1 MAMQRFLA
9 IAAASLAVLAA
20 LGASP
25 ASRAASPVYKCEAGG
40 QVTYQSSPCPS
51 AQPRAQ
57 PTVQQLNAERLR
69 RAQASA
75 PAASAPAAPVP
86 APSRKRP

>member
-1 MAMQRFLA
+1 MRRTLT
-9 IAAASLAVLAA
+9 AATASLALLAGLAA
-20 LGASP
+20 GSA
-25 ASRAASPVYKCEAGG
+25 RAASPVYKCEADG

-75 PAASAPAAPVP
+75 PAASAPAATAPG
-86 APSRKRP
+86 PSRKRP

>member
-1 MAMQRFLA
+1 MAMKRFLV
-9 IAAASLAVLAA
+9 IAAALLAVFAA

-25 ASRAASPVYKCEAGG
+25 ASRAASPVYKCEAEG

-75 PAASAPAAPVP
+75 PAASVPATAAPE
-86 APSRKRP
+86 PSRKRP